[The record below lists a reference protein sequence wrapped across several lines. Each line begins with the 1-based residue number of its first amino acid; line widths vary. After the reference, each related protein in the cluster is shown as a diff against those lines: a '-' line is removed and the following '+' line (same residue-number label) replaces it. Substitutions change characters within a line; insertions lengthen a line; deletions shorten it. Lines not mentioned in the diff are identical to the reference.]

1 MYSLI
6 IILEIMVVQHE
17 ELLILKVEKINSDSD
32 EKVNS
37 DEIFDSEVKSNQK
50 IQICDERKRR
60 DLSHI
65 KNVRV

>member
-1 MYSLI
+1 
-6 IILEIMVVQHE
+6 VQHE
-17 ELLILKVEKINSDSD
+17 ELLILKVEKINSDSSD
-32 EKVNS
+32 EKINS
-37 DEIFDSEVKSNQK
+37 DEILDSEVKSNQK

>member
-1 MYSLI
+1 
-6 IILEIMVVQHE
+6 MVVQHE
-17 ELLILKVEKINSDSD
+17 ELLILKIGKINSDSD

-37 DEIFDSEVKSNQK
+37 DEILDSEVMSNQK

-60 DLSHI
+60 GLSHT